1 MTKDHFVF
9 VRNAFSFI
17 NYYFNFFVE
26 KNNNN
31 IVASQNEKYRQITR
45 PDGKRISLLIQNF
58 QPRDC
63 GIYRCVAINPL
74 TRERKYSPDAVN
86 LKIISKCSFLSSY
99 LYASLVFV
107 TSFSLTV

>member
-1 MTKDHFVF
+1 MHFH
-9 VRNAFSFI
+9 SSI
-17 NYYFNFFVE
+17 IISIFFVE

-86 LKIISKCSFLSSY
+86 LKIISKCSFFY
-99 LYASLVFV
+99 LPIYMCRWSLLLLF
-107 TSFSLTV
+107 L